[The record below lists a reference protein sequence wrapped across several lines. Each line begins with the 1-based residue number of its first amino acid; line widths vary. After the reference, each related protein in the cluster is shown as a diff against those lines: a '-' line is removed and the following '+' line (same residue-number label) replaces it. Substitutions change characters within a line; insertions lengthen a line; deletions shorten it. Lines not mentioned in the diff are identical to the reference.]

1 MSRAVHAGI
10 RADRSRSS
18 LPARTGPL
26 ERERLDRT
34 AEGEA
39 RGVEPSTLEHR
50 FGRVKVHETLAPV
63 IQPKLKMGTP
73 GDKYEREA
81 DQVANH
87 LTQLPDRRVPNQSG
101 PTGATQKAG
110 PVRSSTGEP
119 LTPATREFMEARFG
133 RSFGDVRVH
142 TDCASCSFGR
152 SDRCSL
158 LHDRPRYRV
167 QSTRVCARDRQ
178 RQNVVGS

>member
-18 LPARTGPL
+18 LPARTAPL

-39 RGVEPSTLEHR
+39 RGVDRSTLEHH
-50 FGRVKVHETLAPV
+50 FGRVRVHETLAPV
-63 IQPKLKMGTP
+63 IQPKLRMGTP

-87 LTQLPDRRVPNQSG
+87 VMQLPDSRVPNQSR
-101 PTGATQKAG
+101 PTGAAQKAG

-119 LTPATREFMEARFG
+119 LNPATREFMEARFG

-142 TDCASCSFGR
+142 TDVQAAASAEAIGARSYTIGR
-152 SDRCSL
+152 DIVFS
-158 LHDRPRYRV
+158 
-167 QSTRVCARDRQ
+167 STRVCARDRQ
-178 RQNVVGS
+178 RQKVVGS